1 MPVWKPLAVADRKSI
16 AKYIARDNPL
26 AAVELVD
33 LLIRQASLLDTTPKI
48 GRPGRVE
55 NTREWV
61 VHPNYVIV
69 YRAEEGSMEPIV
81 ILRVLHASQTWP
93 D

>member
-1 MPVWKPLAVADRKSI
+1 MPVWKPLAVADRKGI

-33 LLIRQASLLDTTPKI
+33 LLIRQASSLDANPNM
-48 GRPGRVE
+48 GRPGRIE

-69 YRAEEGSMEPIV
+69 YRVEEGSMEPIV
-81 ILRVLHASQTWP
+81 ILRVLHASQAWP
-93 D
+93 A

>member
-1 MPVWKPLAVADRKSI
+1 MPIWKPLAVADRKAI

-33 LLIRQASLLDTTPKI
+33 LLIRQASLLDANPKM
-48 GRPGRVE
+48 GRPGRMK

-69 YRAEEGSMEPIV
+69 YWVGDDSMSPIL
-81 ILRVLHASQTWP
+81 ILRVLHASQSWP
-93 D
+93 A